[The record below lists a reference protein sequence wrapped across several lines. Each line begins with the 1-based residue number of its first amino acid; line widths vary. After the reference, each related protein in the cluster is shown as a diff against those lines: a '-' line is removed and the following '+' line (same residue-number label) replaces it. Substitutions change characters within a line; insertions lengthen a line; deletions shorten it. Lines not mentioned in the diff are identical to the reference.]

1 MKKKIAL
8 ILIIVVTAIVSSKIT
23 QTMQPPVLLGDVNR
37 DSKLTSLD
45 LDEIKRHIVGNK
57 KTDIKRADMNFD
69 HKVTLV
75 DLVILK
81 KYITVGGK

>member
-8 ILIIVVTAIVSSKIT
+8 ILIIVVTAILSSKIT
-23 QTMQPPVLLGDVNR
+23 QTMQSPVLLGDVNR
-37 DSKLTSLD
+37 DGKISSLD
-45 LDEIKRHIVGNK
+45 LDEVKGHIVGNK
-57 KTDIKRADMNFD
+57 KIDIKRADMNFD

-81 KYITVGGK
+81 KYITVGGM